1 MYALN
6 RSLSA
11 MKWRISELCDLYSS
25 LNISCANWTIF
36 RCIPQLFPP
45 STCSSE
51 NRISQFSKSLFSGFS
66 RSKNIRSMAS
76 VSTWLLSISVLYP
89 PCKPISRVNARVVCW
104 KNLSIVLIL
113 KPEKSCRRVNKISE
127 ALFWSSSMLAGIPSC
142 PNRSFK
148 YSDSEVRWARI
159 SSFSIMRRFISSVAL
174 LVKVTARIC
183 WKALFRS
190 DGNIGSLLGRT
201 GDNNNLRYSN
211 VSL

>member
-1 MYALN
+1 MSGEVFFVVQFSILSDSCVNEAFGSFMLPSAHLENSLNGERLPPFRSSGGSPAFFIISVAFLAISRLSDSKSCFMIFSFLIYALN

-76 VSTWLLSISVLYP
+76 VST
-89 PCKPISRVNARVVCW
+89 
-104 KNLSIVLIL
+104 
-113 KPEKSCRRVNKISE
+113 
-127 ALFWSSSMLAGIPSC
+127 
-142 PNRSFK
+142 
-148 YSDSEVRWARI
+148 
-159 SSFSIMRRFISSVAL
+159 
-174 LVKVTARIC
+174 
-183 WKALFRS
+183 
-190 DGNIGSLLGRT
+190 
-201 GDNNNLRYSN
+201 
-211 VSL
+211 